1 MKNIFKFMGIALM
14 ACSLTMVSC
23 SKDEENSDNNGGNGN
38 GGSTNTDPS
47 VTVNFGG
54 ADQGTMG
61 GIQALYASNYSI
73 VIFDFFADANQSFPG
88 VELYLASTASG
99 ETTSTYDDSNMS
111 LDGGDLSICEFYEET
126 ALSNGQSQF
135 GDWWA
140 KTATSN
146 VTSLDLTNMKA
157 SLNVNATMFWALQA
171 FVEDYGAVGADN
183 AETSSMTVA
192 INNIALTNYAN

>member
-23 SKDEENSDNNGGNGN
+23 SKDENDNNDSGSGE

-99 ETTSTYDDSNMS
+99 ETTSTYDESTRS

-126 ALSNGQSQF
+126 ALTNGQSQF